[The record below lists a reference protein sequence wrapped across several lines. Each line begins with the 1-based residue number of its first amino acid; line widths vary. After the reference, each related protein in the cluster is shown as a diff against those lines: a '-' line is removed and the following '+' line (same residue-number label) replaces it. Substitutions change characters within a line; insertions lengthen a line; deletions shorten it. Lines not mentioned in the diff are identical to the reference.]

1 MAYLFAPPT
10 VNQGPAGGHWLFWR
24 YSLKRGITVYKIG
37 NTYYEEQYPSQ
48 DDLDQA
54 SAVYLGGH
62 EHYVT
67 LAEKTSLEAAGYT
80 VSTV

>member
-24 YSLKRGITVYKIG
+24 YTLKRGLTVYKIG
-37 NTYYEEQYPSQ
+37 NQWYEEQDPWQ

-54 SAVYLGGH
+54 SVVYLGGH

-67 LAEKTSLEAAGYT
+67 SAQKADLEAAGYT

>member
-67 LAEKTSLEAAGYT
+67 LAERNALIAAGYT